1 MTNNERLDLAKWI
14 MEFTL
19 KSGAKQSAVSITNQ
33 RDIEIGRREQKLENL
48 KESTQNSLNLSVY
61 ADNRYS
67 THSTSDLSKERLKSF
82 IKEAVISTKY
92 LNEDKFRTLPNPKY
106 YPKDKPKDLALADKS
121 YKKIQSSER
130 VKLATEI
137 ENLTLEQSDQI
148 ISATSGCGDTY
159 YETVLVHSNGFTGQT
174 EGTFFWANSSV
185 TVKDGERGRPQDSF
199 TGVSRFYND
208 LPSAKTIAEQSVKR
222 ALRKVGQKK
231 IESGN
236 YTVLVENRAMSRLLG
251 VLQGPLSARALQQ
264 KRSWLEGKIGQKIA
278 SDKLTVIDNPFIE
291 KGLGS
296 RNYDGEGLAVQ
307 KRVIIDKGVLKEYFV
322 DSYYGKKLGMEPN
335 SGSSTNL
342 QFDYGSRSLDEMT
355 KDIKRGILITGFI
368 GGNSNGTTGD
378 FSFGIVG
385 QLIEN
390 GLPVQAINEM
400 NISENSKEFWK
411 KLIETGN
418 DPYPYSSWR
427 RPSMLF
433 EDIQL
438 SGI

>member
-1 MTNNERLDLAKWI
+1 M
-14 MEFTL
+14 
-19 KSGAKQSAVSITNQ
+19 
-33 RDIEIGRREQKLENL
+33 
-48 KESTQNSLNLSVY
+48 
-61 ADNRYS
+61 
-67 THSTSDLSKERLKSF
+67 
-82 IKEAVISTKY
+82 
-92 LNEDKFRTLPNPKY
+92 
-106 YPKDKPKDLALADKS
+106 
-121 YKKIQSSER
+121 
-130 VKLATEI
+130 
-137 ENLTLEQSDQI
+137 
-148 ISATSGCGDTY
+148 
-159 YETVLVHSNGFTGQT
+159 
-174 EGTFFWANSSV
+174 
-185 TVKDGERGRPQDSF
+185 
-199 TGVSRFYND
+199 
-208 LPSAKTIAEQSVKR
+208 
-222 ALRKVGQKK
+222 
-231 IESGN
+231 
-236 YTVLVENRAMSRLLG
+236 
-251 VLQGPLSARALQQ
+251 QQ